1 MIQVVEFDAK
11 NRCAIR
17 VLSDP
22 VEVMNA
28 MYQRRD
34 LMGVSDI
41 DLDQQTIQGIPIVD
55 IYRKSDEA

>member
-11 NRCAIR
+11 NRRAVR
-17 VLSDP
+17 VISDP

-34 LMGVSDI
+34 LKGVSDI
-41 DLDQQTIQGIPIVD
+41 DLERQTIQGVPIVD